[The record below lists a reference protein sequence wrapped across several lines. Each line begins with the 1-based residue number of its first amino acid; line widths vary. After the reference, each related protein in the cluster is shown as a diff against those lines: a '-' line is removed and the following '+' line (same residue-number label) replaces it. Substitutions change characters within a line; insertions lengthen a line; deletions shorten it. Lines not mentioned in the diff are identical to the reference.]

1 MELKRF
7 IKLMNLL
14 LFIFSLCMKPTSVSA
29 SGEVMC
35 IERERQALLK
45 FKRGLIDDGDILSS
59 WGSGKDKRECCNWV
73 GIKCNNESGHVIQLD
88 LNQLYAYQLR
98 GKVSPALLEL
108 QHLNYLD
115 LSGFDFG
122 GSQIPKFIGYI
133 KNLTDLNLR
142 NSNFTGNVPCQ
153 LGNLTNLV
161 RLNLNGNNGLRV
173 KNIEWLSRLS
183 SLKYLD
189 LTGVNLNETNWLPQI
204 MKLRLLNIL
213 TLSDCQLHDNTL
225 SAIDFV
231 NSSFSS
237 LYYLDLSKNY
247 LTSSFTFQWLFN
259 FTRYANRVDL
269 SRNQL
274 DGPIPDAFG
283 ELISLDELNLKE
295 NMLHGGI
302 PKSLGNLSFY
312 SVDISKNNLNKP
324 LVELFHN
331 LSETYTSTLDL
342 SYNQLSGPFPDIT
355 RFSYLIELRLNNN
368 HLRGFIPQSLGQASS
383 IENLYLSH
391 NQIGGKLLSNLSVF
405 SQLEGLYVDSN
416 SMEGTITEDHL
427 SNLAKLVELDLSFN
441 SLYLKLRSDW
451 VPPFQLDVLRLKHC
465 NLGHHFPKWLQTQY
479 GLYELDM
486 SFASISDTLPNWLWS
501 LPSLEWLNLS
511 HNNIGGRMPDLS
523 SEFHF
528 HKFTDLSYNNL
539 SGPIPLYAFR
549 SMEVQLSKNMLSG
562 SISHICRISYSIDIK
577 ILDLSDN
584 QLSGELPDC
593 WMNKTDHLIVLNL
606 ANNRFCG
613 KIPYTLGALDQLQ
626 TLHLRNN
633 SLIGDLPSSLRN
645 CMELRIIDLGEN
657 KLTGNIPAWI
667 GTHLRNLSIVSLRF
681 NKFQGNI
688 PPTICQLTNIQILDL
703 SRNNLS
709 GKILQCLNN
718 FTSMVQRNSSAE
730 STEFIDPDDKYFPST
745 IMLHRYFD
753 NILVQWKGK
762 ESEHGKL
769 GLVKG
774 IDLSSNKLVGTI
786 PQQFS
791 DMRSLVFLNLSRN
804 HLTGNI
810 ISNIGQMETLEWLD
824 LSRNHLSGE
833 IPNSLALL
841 HFLSVLDLSYNNLTG
856 KIPLSTQL
864 QSFNSSA
871 YAGNNQLCGLPLV
884 ECPEDAHGPVVTDHG
899 NGNSVEEDDKFITR
913 EFYIC
918 MAFGFITGFWAI
930 VCTLYLKHSW
940 RSTYFNFWKNIGDWT
955 CVTMAIYVRRFK
967 RKFQG

>member
-1 MELKRF
+1 
-7 IKLMNLL
+7 
-14 LFIFSLCMKPTSVSA
+14 
-29 SGEVMC
+29 MC

-45 FKRGLIDDGDILSS
+45 FKHGLIDDDDVLSS
-59 WGSGKDKRECCNWV
+59 WGSGKDKKECCNWL
-73 GIKCNNESGHVIQLD
+73 GIKCNEFGRVIKLD
-88 LNQLYAYQLR
+88 LNLSNAYMLR

-115 LSGFDFG
+115 LSSLDFG
-122 GSQIPKFIGYI
+122 GSQIPNFIGYI
-133 KNLTDLNLR
+133 KNLTVLSLQ
-142 NSNFTGNVPCQ
+142 NSNLTGNIPCQ
-153 LGNLTNLV
+153 LGNLTNLEK
-161 RLNLNGNNGLRV
+161 LILNGNNGLRV
-173 KNIEWLSRLS
+173 KNVEWLSRLS
-183 SLKYLD
+183 SLTYLD

-204 MKLRLLNIL
+204 MKLRLLNSL

-225 SAIDFV
+225 SAIDFFV

-237 LYYLDLSKNY
+237 LYFIDLSKNY
-247 LTSSFTFQWLFN
+247 LTSSFIFQWLFN
-259 FTRYANRVDL
+259 FSRYAYRVDL
-269 SRNQL
+269 SGNQL

-283 ELISLDELNLKE
+283 ELISLHELNLME

-302 PKSLGNLSFY
+302 PKSLGNLSHLR
-312 SVDISKNNLNKP
+312 SIDI
-324 LVELFHN
+324 
-331 LSETYTSTLDL
+331 

-355 RFSYLIELRLNNN
+355 RFSSLTELILNNN
-368 HLRGFIPQSLGQASS
+368 QLRGFIPQSLGQASS
-383 IENLYLSH
+383 LKTLYLSH
-391 NQIGGKLLSNLSVF
+391 NQIGGKILSNLSVF
-405 SQLEGLYVDSN
+405 SLLYRLYLDSN

-427 SNLAKLVELDLSFN
+427 SNFTKLVRLDLSFN
-441 SLYLKLRSDW
+441 SLYLNFSSDW
-451 VPPFQLDVLRLKHC
+451 VPPFYLEVLRLKHC
-465 NLGHHFPKWLQTQY
+465 NLGYHFPKWLQTQK
-479 GLYELDM
+479 GLFELDM

-501 LPSLEWLNLS
+501 VPHLESLNLS
-511 HNNIGGRMPDLS
+511 HNNIGGRIPDFLPALY
-523 SEFHF
+523 FF
-528 HKFTDLSYNNL
+528 DFSYNNL
-539 SGPIPLYAFR
+539 SGPIPLSAFN
-549 SMEVQLSKNMLSG
+549 SMEVQLSKNMFSG
-562 SISHICRISYSIDIK
+562 SISHICRIPDNFVIR

-593 WMNKTDHLIVLNL
+593 WMNQTDLIVLNL

-633 SLIGDLPSSLRN
+633 SLIGDLPSSLKN

-667 GTHLRNLSIVSLRF
+667 GTHLRKLTIVSLRF

-709 GKILQCLNN
+709 GKILQCVNN
-718 FTSMVQRNSSAE
+718 FTSMVHRNSSAE
-730 STEFIDPDDKYFPST
+730 STEYIVPLDNYVSGALFT
-745 IMLHRYFD
+745 LHIYFD
-753 NILVQWKGK
+753 HILIQWKGK

-791 DMRSLVFLNLSRN
+791 DMRGLVFLNLSRN

-824 LSRNHLSGE
+824 LSRNQLSGE
-833 IPNSLALL
+833 IPNSLAVL

-871 YAGNNQLCGLPLV
+871 YAGNNGLCGLPLV
-884 ECPEDAHGPVVTDHG
+884 VCPEDPRGPCRD
-899 NGNSVEEDDKFITR
+899 
-913 EFYIC
+913 
-918 MAFGFITGFWAI
+918 
-930 VCTLYLKHSW
+930 
-940 RSTYFNFWKNIGDWT
+940 
-955 CVTMAIYVRRFK
+955 
-967 RKFQG
+967 

>member
-7 IKLMNLL
+7 IKLLNFL

-45 FKRGLIDDGDILSS
+45 FKHGLVDDHDVLSS
-59 WGSGKDKRECCNWV
+59 WGSEKDKRKCCNWFGV
-73 GIKCNNESGHVIQLD
+73 ECNEFGQVIKLD
-88 LNQLYAYQLR
+88 LNRMSKSQLR

-108 QHLNYLD
+108 QHLNFLD

-133 KNLTDLNLR
+133 KNLTDLYLV

-153 LGNLTNLV
+153 LGNLTKLQA
-161 RLNLNGNNGLRV
+161 LDNGLRV
-173 KNIEWLSRLS
+173 KNLEWLSRLS
-183 SLKYLD
+183 SLTILD

-204 MKLRLLNIL
+204 MKLRLLNSL

-225 SAIDFV
+225 SAIYFFV

-237 LYYLDLSKNY
+237 LYYLDLSQNY
-247 LTSSFTFQWLFN
+247 LTSSFTFRWLFN
-259 FTRYANRVDL
+259 FTRYAYRVDL

-283 ELISLDELNLKE
+283 ELISLHELNLME

-302 PKSLGNLSFY
+302 PKSLGNLSCF
-312 SVDISKNNLNKP
+312 SIDISKNNLNKP

-331 LSETYTSTLDL
+331 LSESPSRLDL
-342 SYNQLSGPFPDIT
+342 SYNQLSGPFPDIA
-355 RFSYLIELRLNNN
+355 RFSSLIELILYNNQ
-368 HLRGFIPQSLGQASS
+368 LRGFIPQSLGQASCLK
-383 IENLYLSH
+383 ILDLSH

-405 SQLEGLYVDSN
+405 SQLELLYVDSN

-427 SNLAKLVELDLSFN
+427 SNFAKLVKLDLSFN
-441 SLYLKLRSDW
+441 SLYLNFRSDW
-451 VPPFQLDVLRLKHC
+451 VPPFSLRVLRLKYC
-465 NLGHHFPKWLQTQY
+465 NLGHHFPQWLQTQNR
-479 GLYELDM
+479 LYELDM

-501 LPSLEWLNLS
+501 MSYLETLNLS
-511 HNNIGGRMPDLS
+511 HNNIGGRMPDFS
-523 SEFHF
+523 SEFEV
-528 HKFTDLSYNNL
+528 HKLTDLSYNNL
-539 SGPIPLYAFR
+539 SGPIPLYAFN
-549 SMEVQLSKNMLSG
+549 SMEVRLSKNMFSG
-562 SISHICRISYSIDIK
+562 SISHICRIPYSFT

-593 WMNKTDHLIVLNL
+593 WMKKTGLIV
-606 ANNRFCG
+606 
-613 KIPYTLGALDQLQ
+613 
-626 TLHLRNN
+626 LHLRNN
-633 SLIGDLPSSLRN
+633 SLIGDLPSSLKN
-645 CMELRIIDLGEN
+645 CIKLRIIDLGEN

-667 GTHLRNLSIVSLRF
+667 GTHLRNLTIVSLRF

-718 FTSMVQRNSSAE
+718 FTSIVQRNSSAE
-730 STEFIDPDDKYFPST
+730 STEYMFPGVILSFDFM
-745 IMLHRYFD
+745 IHRYFD

-791 DMRSLVFLNLSRN
+791 DMRGLVLLNLSRN
-804 HLTGNI
+804 LLTGNI

-871 YAGNNQLCGLPLV
+871 YAGNNGLCGLPLV
-884 ECPEDAHGPVVTDHG
+884 VCPRGPVVTDHG

-918 MAFGFITGFWAI
+918 MVFGFITGFWAI